1 MLERRLMAVVSG
13 AVVFLVSALL
23 WNAFV
28 HPRPRPPLPSARPL
42 GSTAVRT
49 AVESVGAGSAA
60 PGAPSTPTPQPF
72 GGAAG
77 PQRVDT
83 GGPSYIVLLA
93 RSEIRRRIRASASL
107 TYLNEVIAASPD
119 SALHRW
125 DGRVATPVRVS
136 LVAGTVAN
144 FQPAF
149 LDAVR
154 GALERWRDAG
164 VPIRFNLDADSSMAE
179 VRFHWRI
186 QFEGERSGQ
195 TDLQWDSEGHITR
208 GDITL
213 ATFDLKG
220 QPLDADG
227 VRVMALHEI
236 GHLLGLDHSPDTGDI
251 MYPTPRVRDLSS
263 HDIATA
269 LLLYDLAPGSLRVG
283 R

>member
-13 AVVFLVSALL
+13 VVVFLVSALL

-28 HPRPRPPLPSARPL
+28 RARPL
-42 GSTAVRT
+42 ARPHAAPTSSSGPATPSP
-49 AVESVGAGSAA
+49 ESVAAAA
-60 PGAPSTPTPQPF
+60 PAPNPTPF
-72 GGAAG
+72 AGAAG
-77 PQRVDT
+77 P
-83 GGPSYIVLLA
+83 GPGPGAPAPNGPSYIVMLA
-93 RSEIRRRIRASASL
+93 RSEIRRRIRASAGL
-107 TYLNEVIAASPD
+107 TYLNEIVAASPD

-125 DGRVATPVRVS
+125 DGRVVAPVRVS
-136 LVAGTVAN
+136 LTPGSVAN

-154 GALERWRDAG
+154 GALERWVNAG

-186 QFEGERSGQ
+186 QFEGDRSGQ
-195 TDLQWDSEGHITR
+195 TDLQWDADGHVTK

-227 VRVMALHEI
+227 VRIMALHEI
-236 GHLLGLDHSPDTGDI
+236 GHLLGLDHSPDPSDI
-251 MYPTPRVRDLSS
+251 MYATPKVRDLSP
-263 HDIATA
+263 HDIATV

-283 R
+283 N